1 MNKIYNVEASE
12 INVEASEINV
22 EASEI
27 VEIILDFYKKDEAL
41 KINSIKDVEKLLN
54 LENGFFK
61 FCIEKNDI
69 SILFSLSEDDELN
82 EYIVERL
89 GIAPRM
95 ERFNK
100 NSVEFKAHSLANY
113 GQIFTIFRNAALILL
128 IIAFVSVNY
137 VYVPVDQEKKAIL
150 TFFLIIGALSSF
162 LVLYTVAF
170 VKVKLDNDFIE
181 FKGKNYHFSTI
192 RNIVTCD
199 SILSFGKHIEL
210 YPIDKVKP
218 IILYMNNT
226 DDMKLIK
233 EFYEDYRLKEEY
245 KKGFTICIKKL
256 ITINFKKK

>member
-1 MNKIYNVEASE
+1 MNDSE
-12 INVEASEINV
+12 SKTLNFQN
-22 EASEI
+22 
-27 VEIILDFYKKDEAL
+27 DFKNND
-41 KINSIKDVEKLLN
+41 INSVFDLKHTKIKNQNNIINISNKSISKKLN
-54 LENGFFK
+54 K
-61 FCIEKNDI
+61 D
-69 SILFSLSEDDELN
+69 LF
-82 EYIVERL
+82 
-89 GIAPRM
+89 
-95 ERFNK
+95 
-100 NSVEFKAHSLANY
+100 EFKAHSLANY
-113 GQIFTIFRNAALILL
+113 GQLFIIIRNAALILL